1 MNLATRFQVLFA
13 VLGLAACQTGQEQL
27 STQALRVA
35 TYNIRLDT
43 DSDGENAWAYRRS
56 DLAALI
62 QFYDPDVFGMQEVLP
77 SQLGDLKID
86 LGDYVFVGV
95 GRDDGA
101 EQGEHA
107 SIAYRLDRFES
118 SDQGTFWLSE
128 TPNLP
133 SVGWDAAFP
142 RIVTWTRLTHLQSG
156 TKLLVLN
163 SHWDHVG
170 AEARLRSGR
179 MMHEWIAEHRR
190 ACESVVVLGDFNSVP
205 GEASYEALLGAD
217 PGSLANTMD
226 ISRSPPFGPPGTYN
240 GFDVT
245 KADPRPID
253 HVLVSRDVQVLRHG
267 VITQQSA
274 GRLPSDHFPVIV
286 DLDVLPCRSKSEPG

>member
-1 MNLATRFQVLFA
+1 M
-13 VLGLAACQTGQEQL
+13 AACQTGQEQL

>member
-56 DLAALI
+56 DVAALI

-101 EQGEHA
+101 EQGEFA
-107 SIAYRLDRFES
+107 SIAYRRDRFES

-142 RIVTWTRLTHLQSG
+142 RIVTWTRLTHLPSG

-170 AEARLRSGR
+170 GEARLHSGR
-179 MMHEWIAEHRR
+179 MIHRWIAEHHRV
-190 ACESVVVLGDFNSVP
+190 CESVVVLGDFNSVP
-205 GEASYEALLGAD
+205 SDASYEALLGAD
-217 PGSLANTMD
+217 SGFLADTID
-226 ISRSPPFGPPGTYN
+226 ISRSPPFGPKGTYN
-240 GFDVT
+240 GFDINRS
-245 KADPRPID
+245 DPEPID

-274 GRLPSDHFPVIV
+274 GRLPSDHYPIIV
-286 DLDVLPCRSKSEPG
+286 DIGVPRCGRNGEPD